1 MSKSA
6 IERLRQ
12 LINNSGQKGA
22 KIKFTVDMEEREKDG
37 LSGLRID
44 VWEARNLSP
53 ASSITTEPPYREQ
66 TCWKHLGLVK

>member
-6 IERLRQ
+6 IERLCQ

-22 KIKFTVDMEEREKDG
+22 KIKFTVDMEEKEEDG

-44 VWEARNLSP
+44 MWEARNPSP
-53 ASSITTEPPYREQ
+53 ASPITTEPPHRD
-66 TCWKHLGLVK
+66 TD